1 MPHERSFDAI
11 ILGVGAMGS
20 ATAFELARRGRR
32 VLALE
37 QFVPGHDRGS
47 SHGLTRV
54 IRKAYYEHPDYVP
67 LLHRAYERWYDLEQR
82 CGQHLLTECGVL
94 SIGPPQG
101 ELVAGV
107 RRAAVEHH
115 LPIENLNANELR
127 RRFPVFRFDDDNEAV
142 LEPAGGFLA
151 VEECVRAYAEQA
163 RRLGADVRSDEPARE
178 WHVETDGVH
187 VRTPRGEYVA
197 DRLIIT
203 AGAWAGQVLA
213 GLGLPLTVLRKPL
226 LWFGTSDD
234 RLFRRDRFPIYLA
247 ETPGGFYYGFPVID
261 ANGHKTARHDGGEV
275 VVDPAHVNRTLTPD
289 DEADVRSFLR
299 AHLASLDGSLRACR
313 ICLYTVTPDHHF
325 VIDRHPEFPQVAIAA
340 GFSGHGFK
348 FASVVGEILADLAE
362 KGQTDWPIA
371 MFRAGRL
378 SG

>member
-1 MPHERSFDAI
+1 MHERSFDAI

-47 SHGLTRV
+47 SHGHTRV

-67 LLHRAYERWYDLEQR
+67 LLHRAYERWYDLEQL

-94 SIGPPQG
+94 SIGPPHG

-107 RRAAVEHH
+107 RRAATEHH
-115 LPIENLNANELR
+115 LPIEDLDANELR
-127 RRFPVFRFDDDNEAV
+127 RRFSVFRFSAENEAV

-151 VEECVRAYAEQA
+151 VEECVRAYAAEA
-163 RRLGADVRSDEPARE
+163 RRLGADVRSDEPALE
-178 WHVETDGVH
+178 WNAESDGVH
-187 VRTPRGEYVA
+187 VRTSRGDYVA

-213 GLGLPLTVLRKPL
+213 GLGLPLKVLRKPL

-247 ETPGGFYYGFPVID
+247 ETPAGFYYGFPVID
-261 ANGHKTARHDGGEV
+261 ANGHKAARHDGGEQV
-275 VVDPAHVNRTLTPD
+275 ADPAQVNRTVTAD

-299 AHLASLDGSLRACR
+299 SHLTSLDGSLRTSR
-313 ICLYTVTPDHHF
+313 VCLYTVTPDQHF
-325 VIDRHPEFPQVAIAA
+325 VIDRHPEFPQVALAA

-371 MFRAGRL
+371 MFRADRL
-378 SG
+378 FG